1 MDIIPESAIK
11 DDFSSDSLQPVDL
24 RTEKELESDSKFLIS
39 KPRYSSHSKST
50 KISASVPMNNVANT
64 MFIGELKVGTHTGKN
79 IFQVIFDTG
88 SALTCINS
96 KRCNDIGCR
105 KSHQYDRAR
114 SKTFQ
119 EIGREV
125 EISFGSGT
133 LQGLI
138 NRERFTIDGF
148 TINSAV
154 FIEVT
159 RQIGDAFHEGDFDGI
174 VGLGYPHM
182 TGVPTLFD
190 YFIKQHELEK
200 NLFSFHLNRQPGMS
214 GSTLIFGGTDDSLIS
229 GAWEYHDVT
238 EKVNSQ

>member
-1 MDIIPESAIK
+1 
-11 DDFSSDSLQPVDL
+11 
-24 RTEKELESDSKFLIS
+24 
-39 KPRYSSHSKST
+39 
-50 KISASVPMNNVANT
+50 
-64 MFIGELKVGTHTGKN
+64 MFIGELKVGTHNGKN

-214 GSTLIFGGTDDSLIS
+214 GSALIFGGTDDSLIS

-238 EKVNSQ
+238 EKVDSPIIITILYSTTGLFQPLRSDWALRIQEYAHLRVHARWQQTQVPHY